1 MRSLAAFAALAA
13 LIPAGAGAATCG
25 GHGARETMF
34 VSTQWLADHAKDK
47 NLVVLAVGT
56 DEKLFQEEHIPGST
70 FFNYHDSH
78 DMKSPSGLSVE
89 LLPMPEAAKNFA
101 KYGIGNDSRIV
112 LYYLSNQWWSPT
124 ARVYLTLD
132 AIGLGPQTSLLD
144 GSLKAWKAENRP
156 TATGPTPTPTP
167 AKLEPCAQS
176 DVIANLDY
184 VKSNLHSSGVRI
196 LDARDPKVY
205 NGENE
210 RVGIS
215 AGHIEG
221 AGNVFFNN
229 LIDDLG
235 KVKPTAE
242 LQRMFTDAGVKPG
255 DRVVTYCF
263 IGQQASALYTVAR
276 YLGYDARL
284 YDGSMDE
291 WTKHP
296 ELPVENP
303 HKAQRQ

>member
-1 MRSLAAFAALAA
+1 M
-13 LIPAGAGAATCG
+13 
-25 GHGARETMF
+25 
-34 VSTQWLADHAKDK
+34 
-47 NLVVLAVGT
+47 
-56 DEKLFQEEHIPGST
+56 
-70 FFNYHDSH
+70 
-78 DMKSPSGLSVE
+78 
-89 LLPMPEAAKNFA
+89 
-101 KYGIGNDSRIV
+101 
-112 LYYLSNQWWSPT
+112 
-124 ARVYLTLD
+124 
-132 AIGLGPQTSLLD
+132 GLGPQTSLLD
-144 GSLKAWKAENRP
+144 GSMKAWKAEGRP

-167 AKLEPCAQS
+167 GKLEPCAQN

-184 VKSNLHSSGVRI
+184 VKSHLHSAGVRI

-205 NGENE
+205 SGEND

-229 LIDDLG
+229 LIDDNG
-235 KVKPTAE
+235 KLKPTAD
-242 LQRMFTDAGVKPG
+242 LQKMFTDAGVKTG

-296 ELPVENP
+296 ELPIENP
-303 HKAQRQ
+303 YKKAQRQ